1 MQTLGKMRIEIVR
14 AWMLVGFCLVLGGM
28 YLYMLQI
35 TEGGKLA
42 VFLAAMGLVYFS
54 IGVILSLIHDQ
65 HMTKRTRADD
75 NE

>member
-1 MQTLGKMRIEIVR
+1 
-14 AWMLVGFCLVLGGM
+14 MLVGFCLVLAGM

-65 HMTKRTRADD
+65 HMTKRTRAAD

>member
-1 MQTLGKMRIEIVR
+1 MRIEIVR
-14 AWMLVGFCLVLGGM
+14 AWMLVGFCLVLAGM

-65 HMTKRTRADD
+65 HMTKRTRASD

>member
-1 MQTLGKMRIEIVR
+1 MRIEIVR
-14 AWMLVGFCLVLGGM
+14 AWMLVGFCLVLAGM

>member
-1 MQTLGKMRIEIVR
+1 
-14 AWMLVGFCLVLGGM
+14 MLVGFCLVLAGM

>member
-14 AWMLVGFCLVLGGM
+14 AWMLVGFCLVLVGM

-54 IGVILSLIHDQ
+54 IGVILSLIHDE
-65 HMTKRTRADD
+65 HMTKRTRAGD

>member
-14 AWMLVGFCLVLGGM
+14 AWMLVGFCLVLVGM

-42 VFLAAMGLVYFS
+42 VFLAAMGIVYFS

>member
-1 MQTLGKMRIEIVR
+1 
-14 AWMLVGFCLVLGGM
+14 
-28 YLYMLQI
+28 
-35 TEGGKLA
+35 LA

-65 HMTKRTRADD
+65 HMTKRTRAGD